1 MRWSP
6 VPEDSVRGELVGYK
20 IQTWTERDGEK
31 GMREIDIRGGNKTE
45 ALVEKFVPY
54 SKNYVR
60 MLVYNGR

>member
-1 MRWSP
+1 VRWSP

-45 ALVEKFVPY
+45 ALVEKFVPI

>member
-1 MRWSP
+1 VRWSP

>member
-1 MRWSP
+1 VRWSP

-20 IQTWTERDGEK
+20 IQTWTERDSEK

>member
-1 MRWSP
+1 VRWSP

-31 GMREIDIRGGNKTE
+31 GMREIDIRGSNKTE